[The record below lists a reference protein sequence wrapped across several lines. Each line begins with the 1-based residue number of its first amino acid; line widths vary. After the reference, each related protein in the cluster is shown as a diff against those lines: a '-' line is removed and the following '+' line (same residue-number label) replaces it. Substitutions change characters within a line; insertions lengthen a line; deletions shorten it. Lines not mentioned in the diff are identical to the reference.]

1 MEKGKPIHQNI
12 ILSFQIS
19 KFEKYFKSSCQII
32 SFWIPIF
39 YFFHSRAWPYCSLNL
54 VLQIQMQCW
63 NKRFYNL
70 KKLILIM
77 YFIFFVTIC
86 IDGDETQKSCALIS
100 IMKWSQIDLTPWGSA
115 LFIINSSHN
124 GGPWGEVGLL
134 GESSQWVEFSFT
146 SQTKFQICIYY
157 KLETRHH
164 EWHIFPKYQSN
175 KILWYFIQI
184 PFNWVC

>member
-1 MEKGKPIHQNI
+1 MENPFIKRESFLFRYQNLKNLSNLHIKSYHFEFQSFSFSI
-12 ILSFQIS
+12 IELDL
-19 KFEKYFKSSCQII
+19 
-32 SFWIPIF
+32 
-39 YFFHSRAWPYCSLNL
+39 YCSLNL
-54 VLQIQMQCW
+54 VVLQIQMQCW
-63 NKRFYNL
+63 NKRFYNI

-175 KILWYFIQI
+175 KILWYFLQI
-184 PFNWVC
+184 TFKWVC